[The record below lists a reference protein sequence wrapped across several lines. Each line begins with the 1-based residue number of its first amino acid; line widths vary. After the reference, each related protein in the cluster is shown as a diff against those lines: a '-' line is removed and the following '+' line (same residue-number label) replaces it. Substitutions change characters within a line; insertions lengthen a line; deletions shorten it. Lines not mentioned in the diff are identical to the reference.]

1 MCIIEEVFF
10 GNVLSCHIHIHIA
23 IGNSPTMSN
32 YRNASA
38 RHMIEIYALH
48 IENHVVIITI
58 EILEEI
64 YANTYRV
71 FNETFFT

>member
-10 GNVLSCHIHIHIA
+10 GNVVSCHIHIA

-32 YRNASA
+32 CRNASA
-38 RHMIEIYALH
+38 RHMIEIYVLH

-64 YANTYRV
+64 CKHLPRIQ
-71 FNETFFT
+71 

>member
-10 GNVLSCHIHIHIA
+10 GNVVSCHIHIHIHIA

-58 EILEEI
+58 ETLEEI
-64 YANTYRV
+64 CKHLPRIQ
-71 FNETFFT
+71 